1 MKFSRPFTVS
11 CCIFMSTI
19 MSDVP
24 ALAVA
29 TPSMI
34 ATHVLVDKFDRAQAQ
49 ADVENFLTRE
59 DVKQA
64 LLERGVSAD
73 EVSSRLASL
82 SESELRH
89 LSGQIHEAR
98 AGGDILITILLIV
111 LIIFLVKR
119 L

>member
-19 MSDVP
+19 MSDIP

-29 TPSMI
+29 SPAMI
-34 ATHVLVDKFDRAQAQ
+34 ATHVVVDKFDRARAQ
-49 ADVENFLTRE
+49 ADVESFLSRE

-82 SESELRH
+82 SETELRQ
-89 LSGQIHEAR
+89 LSGQIEQAR

-111 LIIFLVKR
+111 LIIFLIKR